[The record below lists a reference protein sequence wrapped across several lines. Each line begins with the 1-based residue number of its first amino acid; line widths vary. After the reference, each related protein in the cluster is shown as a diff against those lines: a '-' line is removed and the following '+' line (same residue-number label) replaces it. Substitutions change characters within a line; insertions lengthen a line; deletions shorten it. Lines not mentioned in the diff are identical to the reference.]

1 MSFMGDF
8 THVFMKLLTWNIQ
21 GLGGSKCMLERK
33 NFRQEFKSPSFK
45 GVPDILL
52 LQEHHLSANK
62 ILNIGNPLEGD
73 WHTFWSPA
81 QGEHGRKGGV
91 CTSIRNSPDIV
102 LVGQD
107 TIVEGRAI
115 SVTIRWHQ
123 CIIGIINVYA
133 PNSSTNRAHFWR
145 QLADGLPIADVWI
158 LAGDF
163 NMTLYK
169 EDKVGGMQMVVQ
181 GAELVAWDLL
191 MGRMGVKDAWHVI
204 KKPRSSLSFSR
215 AGCSMNGFCMSRI
228 DRIYISSELE
238 KFGTD
243 VEIIAGSAYS
253 DHMPVKITLETERRP
268 ARDCNVRINKK
279 LFEDAEVSR
288 NIRSIWE
295 SSSAGCGAIDKL

>member
-1 MSFMGDF
+1 M
-8 THVFMKLLTWNIQ
+8 
-21 GLGGSKCMLERK
+21 
-33 NFRQEFKSPSFK
+33 
-45 GVPDILL
+45 
-52 LQEHHLSANK
+52 
-62 ILNIGNPLEGD
+62 
-73 WHTFWSPA
+73 
-81 QGEHGRKGGV
+81 
-91 CTSIRNSPDIV
+91 
-102 LVGQD
+102 GQD

-115 SVTIRWHQ
+115 SVTIRWYQ

-228 DRIYISSELE
+228 DRIYISSE
-238 KFGTD
+238 
-243 VEIIAGSAYS
+243 
-253 DHMPVKITLETERRP
+253 
-268 ARDCNVRINKK
+268 
-279 LFEDAEVSR
+279 
-288 NIRSIWE
+288 
-295 SSSAGCGAIDKL
+295 

>member
-1 MSFMGDF
+1 M
-8 THVFMKLLTWNIQ
+8 
-21 GLGGSKCMLERK
+21 
-33 NFRQEFKSPSFK
+33 
-45 GVPDILL
+45 
-52 LQEHHLSANK
+52 
-62 ILNIGNPLEGD
+62 
-73 WHTFWSPA
+73 
-81 QGEHGRKGGV
+81 
-91 CTSIRNSPDIV
+91 
-102 LVGQD
+102 GQD

-115 SVTIRWHQ
+115 SVTIRWQQ

-145 QLADGLPIADVWI
+145 QLADGLPIADAWI

-243 VEIIAGSAYS
+243 V
-253 DHMPVKITLETERRP
+253 
-268 ARDCNVRINKK
+268 
-279 LFEDAEVSR
+279 
-288 NIRSIWE
+288 
-295 SSSAGCGAIDKL
+295 